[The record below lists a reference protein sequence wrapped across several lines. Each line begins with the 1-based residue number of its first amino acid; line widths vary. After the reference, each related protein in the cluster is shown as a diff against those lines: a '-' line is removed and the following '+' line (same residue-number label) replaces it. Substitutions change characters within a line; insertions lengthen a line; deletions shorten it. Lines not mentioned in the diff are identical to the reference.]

1 MTAYHIAI
9 TLACG
14 TRCSHAGLFAHGCDA
29 VCSALDLFPTAR
41 RISARKLP

>member
-29 VCSALDLFPTAR
+29 VCSALDLFPNAR